1 MVFVNY
7 TVLCMFCVI
16 YDMVFLHQFLYTI
29 YNKVVG
35 TKIRIIER
43 SSFTWKKRNT

>member
-16 YDMVFLHQFLYTI
+16 YDMVFFFFFLYTI

>member
-16 YDMVFLHQFLYTI
+16 YDLYTI

>member
-16 YDMVFLHQFLYTI
+16 YDMVFRHQFLYTI

>member
-7 TVLCMFCVI
+7 TSKI
-16 YDMVFLHQFLYTI
+16 EKSKNQDWFLYTI

>member
-16 YDMVFLHQFLYTI
+16 YYMLFAHQFLYTI